1 MLATK
6 PTCRIICNSYGIWTN
21 VMPNLEVLEQIQLQ
35 KLNHFFYD
43 IAVGRV

>member
-6 PTCRIICNSYGIWTN
+6 STCRIICNSYGIWTN
-21 VMPNLEVLEQIQLQ
+21 VMPNLEVLEQIRLQ